1 MNFDALFSSP
11 LAIQMHVFAA
21 VSAAII
27 GLVVLWRR
35 KGTATH
41 KRWGKVWVVLMLV
54 TSLTSF
60 FIHEIKLVGIFS
72 PIHIISVL
80 VLITLYRG
88 VGQARV
94 GQINDH
100 KRSMKSTYIGGI
112 GVAGTLS
119 FFPGRLMHR
128 VTIEPTYERIFGEM
142 DKIDLLAS
150 PWLSPAVLA
159 IVLIAGFV
167 IQRLLSK

>member
-1 MNFDALFSSP
+1 MNFDALLTAP

-35 KGTATH
+35 KGTASH

-54 TSLTSF
+54 ASLSSF
-60 FIHEIKLVGIFS
+60 FIHEIKLVGLLS

-80 VLITLYRG
+80 VLVSLYRG
-88 VGQARV
+88 VSQARA
-94 GQINDH
+94 GQINAH

-112 GVAGTLS
+112 GVAGILS
-119 FFPGRLMHR
+119 FFPGRLMHQ
-128 VTIEPTYERIFGEM
+128 VMIEPTYERVFGEM

-159 IVLIAGFV
+159 IVLFAGFV